1 MVESTPKSETRFVD
15 LPAEAGAATH
25 TSDEI
30 SLAATAG
37 RLTSAEVSPAPT
49 AEELAE
55 VPAESQTCEEVAVE
69 PTPLLVTQS
78 VDVTAAAEAAEHA
91 SDEFALTFTAGH
103 FGAAEVASAPT
114 AEDSRR
120 LRRTPSLVRK
130 SWLKLPRVRDPICC
144 FDNRCMGSPRPWSK
158 WLAEA
163 GAVARRGQGRGTPS
177 RS

>member
-78 VDVTAAAEAAEHA
+78 VDVTAADGPASGSFSWGSSSSCSATERFSSVCETWALEPLDCPVTTALRPAATTCGA
-91 SDEFALTFTAGH
+91 GGTAG
-103 FGAAEVASAPT
+103 
-114 AEDSRR
+114 
-120 LRRTPSLVRK
+120 
-130 SWLKLPRVRDPICC
+130 C
-144 FDNRCMGSPRPWSK
+144 
-158 WLAEA
+158 
-163 GAVARRGQGRGTPS
+163 
-177 RS
+177 